1 MSTIIFIWEDYRS
14 VCYKRRMSVDLYQGN
29 CLLWMHALPDASV
42 DLVLCDLPYG
52 TTQNKWDSVIPFGP
66 LWDQYKR
73 VCKGAIVLTAA
84 QPFTSAL
91 VMSNV
96 KDFKYQWV
104 WEKPKATGHLNAKK
118 KPMMAHED
126 VLVFCD
132 GLELYNPQKIQGDKP
147 ASNSKGKSKLDT
159 YGDFGEQRTNN
170 TDGTRYPRTVLK
182 INNAEFEGKTHHPT
196 QKPVALM
203 EYLIRTYTNPGDT
216 VLDNCMGSGTTGV
229 ACVNTGRKFIGIEQD
244 YKYFGIARER
254 ITCASRSYEV
264 PSFSAEPLP

>member
-1 MSTIIFIWEDYRS
+1 
-14 VCYKRRMSVDLYQGN
+14 MSVELYQGN
-29 CLLWMHALPDASV
+29 CLLWMHALADASV

-66 LWDQYKR
+66 LWEQYKR

-96 KDFKYQWV
+96 RDFKYQWV
-104 WEKPKATGHLNAKK
+104 WQKSRPSGHMNAKHQ
-118 KPMMAHED
+118 PMREHED
-126 VLVFCD
+126 VCVFY
-132 GLELYNPQKIQGDKP
+132 GARGTYNPQFTEGKP
-147 ASNSKGKSKLDT
+147 NHVNSKPRVKSVSGN
-159 YGDFGEQRTNN
+159 YGDQYQVVEEVTSRKYPKTIIPFSVVSP
-170 TDGTRYPRTVLK
+170 TDAL
-182 INNAEFEGKTHHPT
+182 HPT

-229 ACVNTGRKFIGIEQD
+229 ACVNTGRKFIGIEKD
-244 YKYFGIARER
+244 YKYFDIARGR
-254 ITCASRSYEV
+254 IEAISASRSSAA
-264 PSFSAEPLP
+264 PSDATEQPQ